1 MVILSIY
8 SWKIPAVIKYIH
20 ISMKQNIVK
29 AVKLL
34 IYATFFVPLLVLPMS
49 FIFPFIVPKIL
60 VFRSLVELMLAGYI
74 LLLIINWKEFK
85 PKFTLLNLALA
96 AFFASFTASTFI
108 GVDPYHSFWD
118 NHERMLGLFTIF
130 HYVAYYL
137 VCSSVFKTWEDW
149 KKALK
154 IFLVAGSAV
163 MFIGILQHF
172 KSGILLNQDMGRVA
186 STLGNSIYV
195 GGYGLF
201 LIFVSFLLFIKEN
214 NKVWKWLEVAAGIL
228 AVFGMFF
235 SGTRGSILGLVAGL
249 GIAVLGYIIVLRD
262 FPKARKIMV
271 GVAVG
276 GVAVISLLYAFR
288 QTSFVQSIPAVN
300 RTINTSFTSVKN
312 SPRWIAWEV
321 AVESWKKKP
330 VFGWGP
336 NNFFY
341 AFNAHY
347 QPRSLEY
354 GYGETW
360 FDNAHNIIMNTLAVQ
375 GAIGLVSYLFIFL
388 AAIIM
393 LALARIRKTLDLH
406 VAVIGASFLVAHL
419 VQNVT
424 VFENPTSYLYFMFW
438 LAMVGSLSVRVA
450 EPVVAAIKNNVKPNN
465 TTPDKTMK
473 MGGVTTAGVLALLV
487 VFIFNIQPAR
497 ANMKTLEALKFLS
510 YQPEVGVETM
520 KMALAFNS
528 PHIDDIRSDI
538 TRTLISV
545 LSAEKSKLSKEKN
558 LEVFNIASE
567 AIKANIALHPYDI
580 RNYLTL
586 GQLSQ
591 VGYMLTGDAKYIGE
605 YGTNLEVART
615 YSPKRQ
621 QIIYNIANFYLQI
634 GRNDE
639 AVKLLEETIDD
650 DPKIAEGYWRLAYL
664 YKLIGK
670 LDKAKEVLDW
680 ATKNNIVFRPEEQTL
695 VDEILDAIKA
705 SGVKAKVK

>member
-1 MVILSIY
+1 
-8 SWKIPAVIKYIH
+8 
-20 ISMKQNIVK
+20 MKQNIVK
-29 AVKLL
+29 AVKVL

-96 AFFASFTASTFI
+96 AFFASFTVSTFT

-154 IFLVAGSAV
+154 IFLSAGAVAMAV
-163 MFIGILQHF
+163 GIIQHF
-172 KSGILLNQDMGRVA
+172 KSGILLNQDIDRVA

-201 LIFVSFLLFIKEN
+201 LMFVSFLLFIKEN
-214 NKVWKWLEVAAGIL
+214 NKIWKWLEVAGGIL
-228 AVFGMFF
+228 ALFGMFF

-249 GIAVLGYIIVLRD
+249 GILVLGYIVVLRD
-262 FPKARKIMV
+262 FPKTRKILV

-288 QTSFVQSIPAVN
+288 QTNFVQSIPAVN
-300 RTINTSFTSVKN
+300 RTINTSFSSVKN

-330 VFGWGP
+330 AFGWGP

-347 QPRSLEY
+347 QPRSLEF

-360 FDNAHNIIMNTLAVQ
+360 FDNAHNVIMNTLAVQ

-388 AAIIM
+388 AAVLM
-393 LALARIRKTLDLH
+393 LVLSRMRKSLDLH
-406 VAVIGASFLVAHL
+406 VVVIGAAFLIAHL

-438 LAMVGSLSVRVA
+438 LAMVGALSAKPVELV
-450 EPVVAAIKNNVKPNN
+450 VVAVKNNAKPNN
-465 TTPDKTMK
+465 NVPDKTMK
-473 MGGVTTAGVLALLV
+473 MGGVTTAGVLVFLV
-487 VFIFNIQPAR
+487 IFIFNIQPAR
-497 ANMKTLEALKFLS
+497 ANMKTLEALKYLS
-510 YQPEVGVETM
+510 YQPEVGIEIM
-520 KMALAFNS
+520 KAALAFNS
-528 PHIDDIRSDI
+528 PHIDDIRSDL
-538 TRTLISV
+538 TRTIISV
-545 LSAEKSKLSKEKN
+545 LGDENSKLTKEKK
-558 LEVFNIASE
+558 LEVFGLAYE
-567 AIKANIALHPYDI
+567 AIQANIVLHPYDI

-586 GQLSQ
+586 GQLGQ
-591 VGYMLTGDAKYIGE
+591 VGYSLTSDPKYIAE
-605 YGTNLEVART
+605 YGTNLEIART

-621 QIIYNIANFYLQI
+621 QIIYNIANFYLQT

-639 AVKLLEETIDD
+639 AVKLLEETINDD
-650 DPKIAEGYWRLAYL
+650 TKIAEGYWRLAYT

-670 LDKAKEVLDW
+670 IDKAKEILDL
-680 ATKNNIVFRPEEQTL
+680 ATKNNVVFSPQEQAL
-695 VDEILDAIKA
+695 VSEILTPVPQVTPSK
-705 SGVKAKVK
+705 KK